1 MARIMQETPR
11 FLVWHHAFPGAALAI
26 CRTYC
31 ALKPK
36 RTARTGLLAALDEA
50 RDLDI
55 PPRDES
61 RVACSSSDARPL
73 CPLFPLQV

>member
-1 MARIMQETPR
+1 MASCVSRRGVGDLPDILRAQAEA
-11 FLVWHHAFPGAALAI
+11 HGQDI
-26 CRTYC
+26 
-31 ALKPK
+31 
-36 RTARTGLLAALDEA
+36 GLLAALDEA

-73 CPLFPLQV
+73 CPLFLLQV